1 MVVGLFALRGWRPP
15 RLWWTLGAG
24 LVVFAAADTI
34 YVLRVLSGTYITGTP
49 LDSMWLI
56 GTFLMATAAWQSP
69 RTRVEDRVILQPAII
84 PLVFT
89 LSSLAI
95 VFSDGRVFHVSL
107 FADILATGTVLLAI
121 ARQGRSYRQ
130 LRLLAVSQQQAVTD
144 DLTGLGNRRLLRAR
158 LATVLADLPRRT
170 AMLIVDLDRFKEVN
184 DAYGHPAGDEL
195 LVAVGARLA
204 EVLDPGDL
212 IVRLGGDEFAVVL
225 VDANEASATDV
236 GNTITKA
243 LSEPFDAAGAS
254 VHISASIGLALAP
267 DHARTPAELMRCAD
281 VALYQA
287 KARRGGQSLYTA
299 AVDQSKD
306 RLELI
311 EDLLVAMADR
321 AFYLCYQPQIDLH
334 TGAVRGVEALIRWP
348 HPTRGL
354 VPPDVFIPL
363 AERARLMGPLTD
375 LVLSIALAQC
385 AEWQTRGTSIS
396 VAVNISTTN
405 LLDEGLPHRIAEHL
419 HEHRLTPAQLVVE
432 ITETTLMVDPEQA
445 RRVINELH
453 SLGVR
458 ISVDDF
464 GTGYSSMAYLR
475 DLPVDELKL
484 DRVFLDGIADHPTG
498 RTAAIARST
507 LHLGHALGVTVLA
520 EGVEDAATLDLLTS
534 WGYDSA
540 QGYYLGRPVVATE
553 LAFGSHADHVDHADR
568 ADQASRVTAG

>member
-1 MVVGLFALRGWRPP
+1 
-15 RLWWTLGAG
+15 
-24 LVVFAAADTI
+24 
-34 YVLRVLSGTYITGTP
+34 
-49 LDSMWLI
+49 
-56 GTFLMATAAWQSP
+56 
-69 RTRVEDRVILQPAII
+69 
-84 PLVFT
+84 
-89 LSSLAI
+89 
-95 VFSDGRVFHVSL
+95 
-107 FADILATGTVLLAI
+107 
-121 ARQGRSYRQ
+121 
-130 LRLLAVSQQQAVTD
+130 
-144 DLTGLGNRRLLRAR
+144 
-158 LATVLADLPRRT
+158 
-170 AMLIVDLDRFKEVN
+170 MLIVDLDRFKEVN